1 MDFNITVSST
11 NMSDI
16 IELQEDETIS
26 IRSMNY
32 PSNYPNNYYHQ
43 WDIRTQ
49 EGNVI
54 EVIVRSFDVETGHDH
69 VYIGDGVDSFTNQGS
84 KWQFWTGLWENEVLE
99 SRDFT
104 SSTKSITMI
113 FTTDYSTT
121 KSGFWIQL
129 RAANTPVGTGT
140 VSPSPAS
147 KETTKPFVSSNPP
160 STSTTDRVKSLPHT
174 SKNCN
179 YNLISCQIIRNIF
192 SPIGPLLDAL
202 IFKWVAIISSTILLL
217 VILTCAVLKYKRR
230 KETTRNG
237 TDTTAKS
244 DRLHNMQDEEP
255 TGEQES
261 STDPD
266 SLPGRPYE
274 TIPEYI
280 LSQSH
285 SPVTGH
291 SNCPVSGPD
300 INERVDEFGYMIP
313 DRDDGGEL
321 PDEQS
326 PVSRDGY
333 SDINHTY
340 LDTTLSS
347 SQQEYPHTYHT
358 YESSMMTMKSLGEK
372 DEQLSSHYY
381 NIDSTDTSKRY

>member
-1 MDFNITVSST
+1 MT
-11 NMSDI
+11 
-16 IELQEDETIS
+16 
-26 IRSMNY
+26 
-32 PSNYPNNYYHQ
+32 
-43 WDIRTQ
+43 
-49 EGNVI
+49 
-54 EVIVRSFDVETGHDH
+54 
-69 VYIGDGVDSFTNQGS
+69 
-84 KWQFWTGLWENEVLE
+84 
-99 SRDFT
+99 
-104 SSTKSITMI
+104 
-113 FTTDYSTT
+113 
-121 KSGFWIQL
+121 
-129 RAANTPVGTGT
+129 
-140 VSPSPAS
+140 
-147 KETTKPFVSSNPP
+147 
-160 STSTTDRVKSLPHT
+160 
-174 SKNCN
+174 
-179 YNLISCQIIRNIF
+179 
-192 SPIGPLLDAL
+192 GPLIDAPF
-202 IFKWVAIISSTILLL
+202 FKWVAIISSSILLL

-230 KETTRNG
+230 KQTTRSDK
-237 TDTTAKS
+237 DTTANGPAS
-244 DRLHNMQDEEP
+244 EP
-255 TGEQES
+255 TGERIQES

-340 LDTTLSS
+340 MDTTLSS